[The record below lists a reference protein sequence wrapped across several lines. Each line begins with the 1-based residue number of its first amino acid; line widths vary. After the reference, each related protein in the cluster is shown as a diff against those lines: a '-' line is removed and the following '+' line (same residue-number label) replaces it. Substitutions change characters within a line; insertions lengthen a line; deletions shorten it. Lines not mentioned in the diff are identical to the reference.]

1 MKFGHRQLGQSFYVH
16 SWVMGVKYTEFG
28 QFIMKLSSCP
38 LRIMCMIIIR
48 RKQIAVPPCLTV
60 IGPCVFH
67 LHVCSMT
74 PRIREFAE
82 ACCMCLRVC
91 VDRRPWSAVVS
102 VQHRPASQQVLSVLV
117 SDVEW
122 ALCFRRFT
130 LRERAEPAEYP
141 CPNLSPHTEL
151 SAGGH
156 VGICLSQRLCN
167 CV

>member
-1 MKFGHRQLGQSFYVH
+1 MHDYYKEKVDRSATV
-16 SWVMGVKYTEFG
+16 
-28 QFIMKLSSCP
+28 
-38 LRIMCMIIIR
+38 
-48 RKQIAVPPCLTV
+48 LTV

-82 ACCMCLRVC
+82 ACCMCLCVC

-130 LRERAEPAEYP
+130 LRERQSQQSTPAPTSPRTQSYQWEVMSVFVYP
-141 CPNLSPHTEL
+141 NVCATVFE
-151 SAGGH
+151 
-156 VGICLSQRLCN
+156 
-167 CV
+167 